1 MLFTSE
7 LNKDDNPQY
16 ITQTQIIKKIVSIID
31 ANDGDVGRLSYIL
44 EFLKQD
50 KPLYHSDHMYLENK
64 FNMLFMIIDD
74 EKPKEN
80 ELISKIQKLIDSDNG
95 DHGRLQHICD
105 MLSQD
110 KPLYRSDQV
119 YLDQKFGTN
128 DISLKSNITH
138 FDVNPEV
145 RINHI
150 DKLEKEIILPE
161 VKHNSSKL
169 PALKLRGLMPQDL
182 HPPEN
187 NLNELT
193 GIYEKIKTEE
203 EILDDRQKIYD
214 EINLQRSKLSQLIL
228 NRKDYEK
235 QVLLEKTLLE
245 SQIKEEHINI
255 QTQTKISEQI
265 ISQKEELEK
274 VKSERN
280 GLMKK
285 IAIEKDIVTKDLQ
298 YQKNHLTQTQLEQEE
313 IEKQIKQEQIL
324 LAKMFEEQKF
334 NLLKQ
339 SQIAREIKEK
349 QTDLEKTKKECDDIT
364 SQVTQEKTKLNESE
378 KLKKLIKLQENDLIK
393 AKEERLKIIEILT
406 KEKEN
411 ISKKT
416 KEEQDK
422 LQIQSILA
430 KQLEHEKK
438 TLEKIKQKRKKVETQ
453 IKIKNQKLKIQQQK
467 IKKQILEKNKKL
479 KSLGA
484 KSVRSKPRKPAKN
497 HHNNQDLTKLDN

>member
-1 MLFTSE
+1 MTILFKSE
-7 LNKDDNPQY
+7 LNKDVNPQY

-44 EFLKQD
+44 EFLKQN

-80 ELISKIQKLIDSDNG
+80 ELISKIQKLIDSTNG
-95 DHGRLQHICD
+95 DPGRLQHICD
-105 MLSQD
+105 MLCQN
-110 KPLYRSDQV
+110 KPLYHSDQV
-119 YLDQKFGTN
+119 YLENKLGTN
-128 DISLKSNITH
+128 NISLKNNITH
-138 FDVNPEV
+138 FDVNIE
-145 RINHI
+145 
-150 DKLEKEIILPE
+150 DKIKHMNKFEQKITLTE
-161 VKHNSSKL
+161 VKHN
-169 PALKLRGLMPQDL
+169 PTPLKLRGLMPKDW

-187 NLNELT
+187 NSNELT

-203 EILDDRQKIYD
+203 ELLNDRQKIYD

-245 SQIKEEHINI
+245 SQITEEHISI

-265 ISQKEELEK
+265 ISQKVELEK

-280 GLMKK
+280 ELMKK
-285 IAIEKDIVTKDLQ
+285 IAIEKETMAKDLQ
-298 YQKNHLTQTQLEQEE
+298 YQKNQLTQTQLEQEE

-324 LAKMFEEQKF
+324 LSEMIEEQKF
-334 NLLKQ
+334 NLRKQ
-339 SQIAREIKEK
+339 TQIAREIREK
-349 QTDLEKTKKECDDIT
+349 QTDLEKTKKECDIII
-364 SQVTQEKTKLNESE
+364 SQVTQEKTKLDESE

-393 AKEERLKIIEILT
+393 VKGERLKIIEIIT
-406 KEKEN
+406 REKEN
-411 ISKKT
+411 IFKKT
-416 KEEQDK
+416 KEEQNK
-422 LQIQSILA
+422 LQIQGILA
-430 KQLEHEKK
+430 KQLENEKK

-479 KSLGA
+479 KSLST
-484 KSVRSKPRKPAKN
+484 KSIHSKPRKPTKIL
-497 HHNNQDLTKLDN
+497 HENQDPTKLDN

>member
-1 MLFTSE
+1 MLFKSE
-7 LNKDDNPQY
+7 LNKDGNLQH
-16 ITQTQIIKKIVSIID
+16 ITQTQIIKRIVSIID
-31 ANDGDVGRLSYIL
+31 ANEGDVGRLSYIL
-44 EFLKQD
+44 ESLKQD
-50 KPLYHSDHMYLENK
+50 KHLYHSDHMYLENK
-64 FNMLFMIIDD
+64 FNVLFMIIDD

-80 ELISKIQKLIDSDNG
+80 EVISKIQKLIDSDDG

-105 MLSQD
+105 MLSQN
-110 KPLYRSDQV
+110 KHLYQSDQV
-119 YLDQKFGTN
+119 YLEHKLGTIN
-128 DISLKSNITH
+128 IPLKNNIPH
-138 FDVNPEV
+138 FDVNTEDKIN
-145 RINHI
+145 RIN
-150 DKLEKEIILPE
+150 KLEKEIKLPE
-161 VKHNSSKL
+161 VKHN
-169 PALKLRGLMPQDL
+169 PTLKLRGLMPRDW

-203 EILDDRQKIYD
+203 DLFNNRQKIYD

-235 QVLLEKTLLE
+235 QVLLGKTLLA

-274 VKSERN
+274 VKFERSE
-280 GLMKK
+280 LMKK
-285 IAIEKDIVTKDLQ
+285 ITIEKDTVSKDLQ
-298 YQKNHLTQTQLEQEE
+298 YQKNQLTQTQLEQEE

-324 LAKMFEEQKF
+324 LSKMIEEQKF

-339 SQIAREIKEK
+339 AQIAREIKEK
-349 QTDLEKTKKECDDIT
+349 QTDLEKTKKECDAII
-364 SQVTQEKTKLNESE
+364 SQVTQEKTKLDESE

-393 AKEERLKIIEILT
+393 AKEERLKIIEIIT

-422 LQIQSILA
+422 LQIQGILA
-430 KQLEHEKK
+430 KQLENEKK

-467 IKKQILEKNKKL
+467 IKKQILKKNKKL
-479 KSLGA
+479 KSLSA
-484 KSVRSKPRKPAKN
+484 KSVRSKPRKSAKN
-497 HHNNQDLTKLDN
+497 LHENQDLTKLDN

>member
-1 MLFTSE
+1 LFKSE
-7 LNKDDNPQY
+7 LNKDGNLQH
-16 ITQTQIIKKIVSIID
+16 ITQTQIIKRIASIID

-64 FNMLFMIIDD
+64 LNMLFIIIDD

-80 ELISKIQKLIDSDNG
+80 ETLSKIQKLIDSDDG
-95 DHGRLQHICD
+95 DPGRLQHIYD
-105 MLSQD
+105 MLSQN
-110 KPLYRSDQV
+110 KPLYYSDQV
-119 YLDQKFGTN
+119 YLENKFGTN
-128 DISLKSNITH
+128 NVPLKNNVPH
-138 FDVNPEV
+138 FDVKTENKIN
-145 RINHI
+145 RIN
-150 DKLEKEIILPE
+150 KLEKEIKLPE
-161 VKHNSSKL
+161 VKHNPSKQ
-169 PALKLRGLMPQDL
+169 PALKLRGLMPQDW

-203 EILDDRQKIYD
+203 KLLDDRQKIYD
-214 EINLQRSKLSQLIL
+214 EINLQRSKLFQIIL

-235 QVLLEKTLLE
+235 QVSLEKTSLE

-255 QTQTKISEQI
+255 QTQTKLSEQI

-280 GLMKK
+280 ELMKK
-285 IAIEKDIVTKDLQ
+285 ITIEKGIVVKDLQ
-298 YQKNHLTQTQLEQEE
+298 YQKSQLTQTQLEQEE
-313 IEKQIKQEQIL
+313 IEKQIKQKQIFL
-324 LAKMFEEQKF
+324 SKMVEEQKS

-339 SQIAREIKEK
+339 AQIAREIKEK
-349 QTDLEKTKKECDDIT
+349 QTDLEKTKKECDDIV
-364 SQVTQEKTKLNESE
+364 SQVTQEKAKLDESE

-393 AKEERLKIIEILT
+393 AKKERLKIIEIIS

-416 KEEQDK
+416 NEEQDK
-422 LQIQSILA
+422 LQIQGILV
-430 KQLEHEKK
+430 KQLENEKR
-438 TLEKIKQKRKKVETQ
+438 TLEKIKQKREKVEIQ
-453 IKIKNQKLKIQQQK
+453 IKIKNQKLKAQQQK

-479 KSLGA
+479 KSLRA
-484 KSVRSKPRKPAKN
+484 KHVHSKSRKSTKN
-497 HHNNQDLTKLDN
+497 LHENQDLTKLDN